1 MLQSRMLP
9 PTSQKWRLN
18 GPKVLPNDTLALV
31 YVWRAVYVAE
41 RALIVAE
48 LKRAL
53 REGGHRYVDVARKL
67 GLSVASVKRLFS
79 TENLSLQRVDQICEL
94 IGTGLREILEQAA
107 DRAAPSNQLTLA
119 QETQLVSDPKL
130 LFMTWLLVL
139 RTPFEDILRDY
150 RYTEREA
157 LQYLIRL
164 DRLKVIELQ
173 PGNRVRL
180 LVSRHFSWRAGGP
193 VQKYIHQKLL
203 REFFDSPFAGAQE
216 EFFFHGGR
224 VSEEAVAQLKR
235 ALRAASREC
244 AEIIERDR
252 STSQPRRG
260 AAFVLAVRPWNY
272 SGFDQFDREQPT
284 SRQSR

>member
-1 MLQSRMLP
+1 MA
-9 PTSQKWRLN
+9 QK
-18 GPKVLPNDTLALV
+18 TQ
-31 YVWRAVYVAE
+31 
-41 RALIVAE
+41 IVAE

-53 REGGHRYVDVARKL
+53 RATGHTYADVAKTL
-67 GLSVASVKRLFS
+67 ELSVASVKRLFS
-79 TENLSLQRVDQICEL
+79 TEDLSLQRVDQICEL
-94 IGTGLREILEQAA
+94 VGLSLRDILE
-107 DRAAPSNQLTLA
+107 RALERSDPTDQLTVA
-119 QETQLVSDPKL
+119 QESQVIADPKL
-130 LFMTWLLVL
+130 LFMTWLVL
-139 RTPFEDILRDY
+139 IRTPFEEMVQDY
-150 RYTEREA
+150 KFTEREA

-203 REFFDSPFAGAQE
+203 REFCASAFDGPLE

-224 VSEEAVAQLKR
+224 VSDEALAQIKR

-244 AEIIERDR
+244 VEIIERDR
-252 STSQPRRG
+252 STTQPRNG

-272 SGFDQFDREQPT
+272 SGFAQFDRDQPAAN
-284 SRQSR
+284 SR